1 MGSDVLLY
9 LFRMFGYLTK
19 SVRACVNVS
28 QRSPNA
34 LELFLK
40 SAASSLEIATVSD
53 GQFKLLNMLIF
64 ASLQLRLTPME
75 KFVDVVMRRMF

>member
-1 MGSDVLLY
+1 
-9 LFRMFGYLTK
+9 MFGYLTK
-19 SVRACVNVS
+19 SVRACVNICVRA
-28 QRSPNA
+28 QRSSNA